1 MNHKLMKDDG
11 MVALTQK
18 GENENLTKDIFRGG
32 VG

>member
-1 MNHKLMKDDG
+1 MKDDEG

-18 GENENLTKDIFRGG
+18 GENENLTKDIVRGG

>member
-1 MNHKLMKDDG
+1 MKDDEG

-18 GENENLTKDIFRGG
+18 GENENLTKDIFRWG